1 MCFGSWFKC
10 LLALQPKGFKVT
22 PLEDEGFRVE
32 AGVCSTPPDGQEGS
46 FKVVYSNSRKKRKMN
61 FLKKDT
67 LENRTEFGQGNPTK
81 MLRCYTWAIR
91 GEGSH
96 DRQANCEE
104 ELVKRSADKAGDTL
118 RVRYVRLQET
128 RGHTDRLQKQLG
140 HTMPSKPGPLTAL
153 TWSPFMKLY

>member
-1 MCFGSWFKC
+1 
-10 LLALQPKGFKVT
+10 
-22 PLEDEGFRVE
+22 
-32 AGVCSTPPDGQEGS
+32 
-46 FKVVYSNSRKKRKMN
+46 MN